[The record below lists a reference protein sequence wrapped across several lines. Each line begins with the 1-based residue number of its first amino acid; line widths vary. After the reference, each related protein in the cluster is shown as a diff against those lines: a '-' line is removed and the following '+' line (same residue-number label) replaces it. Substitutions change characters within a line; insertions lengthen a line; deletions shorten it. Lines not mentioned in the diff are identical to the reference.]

1 MGQLC
6 LPNVELHNP
15 VIVLRYTNF
24 KYFFLAAFEIDDYDF
39 HNNHTYSS
47 WSESSWQAT
56 SSRMFLKADPVRERG
71 YLALGIFLLISS
83 FISVIWLDKFATE
96 IFVEA
101 VDAEQSQAVSL

>member
-1 MGQLC
+1 
-6 LPNVELHNP
+6 
-15 VIVLRYTNF
+15 
-24 KYFFLAAFEIDDYDF
+24 
-39 HNNHTYSS
+39 
-47 WSESSWQAT
+47 
-56 SSRMFLKADPVRERG
+56 MFLKADPVRERG